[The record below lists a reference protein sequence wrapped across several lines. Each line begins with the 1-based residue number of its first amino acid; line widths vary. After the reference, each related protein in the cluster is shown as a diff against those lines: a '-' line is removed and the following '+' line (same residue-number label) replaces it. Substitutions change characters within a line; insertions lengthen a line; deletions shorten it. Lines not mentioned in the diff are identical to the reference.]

1 MAASNLLR
9 YLQRSFSTSY
19 TVLQRSAPKP
29 RVFDRTFEVSDNLAK
44 EDIFNSD
51 HVELRRSLRKLIDKE
66 VNPYVE
72 DWEKEGLF
80 PAHEVFKKLGNAG
93 FLGVNKPV
101 EYGGQ
106 GLDFSYAVALHEE
119 MGK

>member
-9 YLQRSFSTSY
+9 YLQRSFCTSY

-29 RVFDRTFEVSDNLAK
+29 RAFDRTFEVSDNLAK

-119 MGK
+119 MGR